1 MFLQSAVI
9 FFGVLLARLKYGKTN
24 AVLFTTY
31 IGSSMSN
38 LQAIIEAA
46 FEKRAEITPK
56 PLMQKRVR
64 QLKK

>member
-1 MFLQSAVI
+1 M
-9 FFGVLLARLKYGKTN
+9 LARLKYGKTN

-56 PLMQKRVR
+56 NR
-64 QLKK
+64 